1 VVIDTISNTL
11 TGSDS
16 FLFRFSPFQ
25 VVPNDSLGLFFKP
38 EEMVSYISV
47 DAGYAGI
54 PRTFPPYESSIFFLF
69 FVFCFLLFSLFYRS
83 ERKTLFADFK
93 NLLGFRKRATS
104 VYKEQVTVREIWAE
118 MFLLFQTLL
127 IFSMV
132 YFVLFWDRGIVDML
146 PGNRNLLFLCV
157 FLTLGAFV
165 FFRYVIYSF
174 LGVVFFPL
182 KIKNWLGKYLQIV
195 ELVGILSFF
204 PAFFYIFLPEIASFA
219 FVLLLAIFF
228 MSRLGIMIAVF
239 DIFVKN
245 KIGFFYFIVYL
256 CGIEI
261 LPYFLLYSGLISLIS
276 VVGSIAL

>member
-38 EEMVSYISV
+38 EEMASYISV
-47 DAGYAGI
+47 DTGYAGI
-54 PRTFPPYESSIFFLF
+54 PRVFPPHESSIFFLF
-69 FVFCFLLFSLFYRS
+69 FVLCFFMFSLFYRS
-83 ERKTLFADFK
+83 ERKTLFANFK

-104 VYKEQVTVREIWAE
+104 VYKEQVTAREIWAE

-165 FFRYVIYSF
+165 FLRYVMYSF
-174 LGVVFFPL
+174 LGIIFFPL
-182 KIKNWLGKYLQIV
+182 KFRNWLGKYLQIV
-195 ELVGILSFF
+195 ELIGIVSFF

-261 LPYFLLYSGLISLIS
+261 LPYFLFYSGLISLIT

>member
-1 VVIDTISNTL
+1 MVIDTISNTL

-54 PRTFPPYESSIFFLF
+54 PRTFPQYESSIFFLF

-219 FVLLLAIFF
+219 FVLLLVIFF

>member
-1 VVIDTISNTL
+1 MVIDTISNTL

-219 FVLLLAIFF
+219 FVLLLVIFF

>member
-1 VVIDTISNTL
+1 
-11 TGSDS
+11 
-16 FLFRFSPFQ
+16 
-25 VVPNDSLGLFFKP
+25 
-38 EEMVSYISV
+38 
-47 DAGYAGI
+47 
-54 PRTFPPYESSIFFLF
+54 
-69 FVFCFLLFSLFYRS
+69 
-83 ERKTLFADFK
+83 
-93 NLLGFRKRATS
+93 
-104 VYKEQVTVREIWAE
+104 
-118 MFLLFQTLL
+118 
-127 IFSMV
+127 MV
-132 YFVLFWDRGIVDML
+132 YFVLFWERGIVDML

-174 LGVVFFPL
+174 LGIIFFPL
-182 KIKNWLGKYLQIV
+182 KIKNWLRKYLQVV

-219 FVLLLAIFF
+219 FILLLTVFF
-228 MSRLGIMIAVF
+228 MSRLGIMIAVL
-239 DIFVKN
+239 DVFVKN

>member
-1 VVIDTISNTL
+1 MVIDTISNTL

>member
-1 VVIDTISNTL
+1 
-11 TGSDS
+11 
-16 FLFRFSPFQ
+16 
-25 VVPNDSLGLFFKP
+25 
-38 EEMVSYISV
+38 
-47 DAGYAGI
+47 
-54 PRTFPPYESSIFFLF
+54 
-69 FVFCFLLFSLFYRS
+69 
-83 ERKTLFADFK
+83 
-93 NLLGFRKRATS
+93 
-104 VYKEQVTVREIWAE
+104 
-118 MFLLFQTLL
+118 
-127 IFSMV
+127 MV
-132 YFVLFWDRGIVDML
+132 YFVLFWDRG
-146 PGNRNLLFLCV
+146 LLICYREIEICFFVC

-174 LGVVFFPL
+174 RSCFFPL

-204 PAFFYIFLPEIASFA
+204 PLFLYFSARNSFVR
-219 FVLLLAIFF
+219 FRLLLAIFF